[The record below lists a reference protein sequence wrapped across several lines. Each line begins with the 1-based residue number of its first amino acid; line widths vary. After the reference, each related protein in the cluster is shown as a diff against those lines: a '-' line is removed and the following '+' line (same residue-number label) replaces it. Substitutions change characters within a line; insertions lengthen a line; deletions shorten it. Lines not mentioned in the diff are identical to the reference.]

1 MQAIEHGDA
10 VVVAVDP
17 ENCAAL
23 WKTLEPWL
31 GKGKRRVI
39 LDFSDVTFINSV
51 NIAQIVALR
60 QRSAPFG
67 AELRVAG
74 LRENIK
80 AVFRILRLDK
90 LFPLDLT
97 LATALA

>member
-10 VVVAVDP
+10 VVVTVDP

-23 WKTLEPWL
+23 KKVLDPWL
-31 GKGKRRVI
+31 SSGKRRIV
-39 LDFSDVTFINSV
+39 LDFANVSFINSV
-51 NIAQIVALR
+51 NIAQIVAVR
-60 QRSAPFG
+60 HRSG
-67 AELRVAG
+67 SGVEIRVAN

-97 LATALA
+97 LESALA

>member
-23 WKTLEPWL
+23 WKSLEPWM
-31 GKGKRRVI
+31 GNGKRRVI
-39 LDFSDVTFINSV
+39 LDFSNVTFINSV

-67 AELRVAG
+67 IELRVAG

-90 LFPLDLT
+90 LFHLDFT
-97 LATALA
+97 PATALA